1 MVRQEIDFE
10 RRWDH
15 MQQHTGQHLLS
26 AIMDTYDNLPT
37 LGWGLGAKN
46 DVSYV
51 DVPKKLSQEEMQGIQ
66 DKCNEVIRNNLK
78 IIVETPDNANVAKL
92 PGDYDKE
99 KGIVRVVKIG
109 DIDAN
114 TYAPLQCRICFWAN
128 GI

>member
-1 MVRQEIDFE
+1 
-10 RRWDH
+10 
-15 MQQHTGQHLLS
+15 
-26 AIMDTYDNLPT
+26 MDTYDNLPT

-78 IIVETPDNANVAKL
+78 IIVETPDNVNVAKL

-114 TYAPLQCRICFWAN
+114 TYAPLQCRVCFWAN